1 MMKIQLLYFEGCPN
15 VEYARGALQSAMAAE
30 RIDQPIDEVDVESPD
45 TPAALRGWGSP
56 TILIDGL
63 DVTGAAR
70 STASACRLYAH
81 GAPSIDEIRA
91 RLAAARRA

>member
-1 MMKIQLLYFEGCPN
+1 MKIQLLYFEGCPN
-15 VEYARGALQSAMAAE
+15 VEYARGALRDAMTAE
-30 RIDQPIDEVDVESPD
+30 RIDLPIDEIDVESPD
-45 TPAALRGWGSP
+45 TPAAMRGWGSP

-70 STASACRLYAH
+70 SAAAACRLYAN
-81 GAPSIDEIRA
+81 GAPSVAEIRA

>member
-1 MMKIQLLYFEGCPN
+1 MKIQLLYFEGCPN
-15 VEYARGALQSAMAAE
+15 VEHARGALRDAMTAE
-30 RIDQPIDEVDVESPD
+30 GIDQPIDEIDVEAPD

-70 STASACRLYAH
+70 STASACRLYAN
-81 GAPSIDEIRA
+81 GAPTVAEIRA
-91 RLAAARRA
+91 RLAAARRS